1 MTKMIL
7 MNREKQIIRTSIV
20 GILGN
25 VLLVAAKATIGLIA
39 GSIAIVTDAVN
50 NLTDALSSTITI
62 IGTKVANKKPDK
74 DHPFGH
80 GRVEYLT
87 SMIIAVIILFAGV
100 TAIVESVKSLI
111 NHEEASY
118 TYISIIIVSIAIVIK
133 IALGLFFKHMGKK
146 AESEALKASGT
157 DALFDALLSSSTLI
171 GIIVSMV
178 WHVHIEGYLGIGIG
192 LFIIRSGIE
201 ILRQGFSQIVGKRSD
216 KELTDKIKELVCSFP
231 EVKGAYDLI
240 LNDYGPNKTIGS
252 IHIEVRDD
260 MTAGEIHPLTRKITA
275 AIYVNFDI
283 IMTVGIYARN
293 DTNELIKEMRT
304 YITSIIK
311 EYPLVKQLH
320 GFYLDEGN
328 RTVSFDLIFDFE
340 NKETDREVDEIKAKL
355 KEKYPEYEFYIVIDK
370 DFSD

>member
-1 MTKMIL
+1 
-7 MNREKQIIRTSIV
+7 
-20 GILGN
+20 
-25 VLLVAAKATIGLIA
+25 
-39 GSIAIVTDAVN
+39 
-50 NLTDALSSTITI
+50 
-62 IGTKVANKKPDK
+62 
-74 DHPFGH
+74 
-80 GRVEYLT
+80 
-87 SMIIAVIILFAGV
+87 
-100 TAIVESVKSLI
+100 
-111 NHEEASY
+111 
-118 TYISIIIVSIAIVIK
+118 
-133 IALGLFFKHMGKK
+133 MGKK
-146 AESEALKASGT
+146 TESDALKASGT
-157 DALFDALLSSSTLI
+157 DSLFDALLSSSTLI
-171 GIIVSMV
+171 GIIIAMI

-201 ILRQGFSQIVGKRSD
+201 ILRQGFSQIVGRRSD

-260 MTAGEIHPLTRKITA
+260 MTAGEIHPLTRNIAA

-293 DTNELIKEMRT
+293 DTNETIKEMRS

-328 RTVSFDLIFDFE
+328 RSVSFDLIFDFKNTE
-340 NKETDREVDEIKAKL
+340 AEKEVDEIKAKL